1 MPDPD
6 ALSAKLLGLVLY
18 PFTKSVEDGALTSL
32 HLAASPEAEGVSGK
46 YYVDCKPATSTAA
59 SYDVADQARLW
70 ALSEELTGVAGA
82 V

>member
-6 ALSAKLLGLVLY
+6 ALSAKLLSLVLY
-18 PFTKSVEDGALTSL
+18 PFTLSPEEGALTSL
-32 HLAASPEAEGVSGK
+32 HLAASPDAEGVSGK
-46 YYVDCKPATSTAA
+46 YYVKSKPASSTAA

-70 ALSEELTGVAGA
+70 TLSEELTGVAGA